1 MKFTTGIDIL
11 MVGMED
17 KAMIADG
24 GRIYGAITVAESRG
38 PGQLGLLDLMKG
50 SSSKQH
56 TVP

>member
-1 MKFTTGIDIL
+1 
-11 MVGMED
+11 MVAMED